1 MTTRV
6 VEASQESIPPRVLLA
21 ALRVL
26 LGIILIV
33 TWFDNQAKGL
43 YGPQAFGGFVNW
55 LATAGEGHPLG
66 FYRGFL
72 LNVVQPNASVF
83 AGFQLV
89 TELAMGIALLAG
101 AFTSLAG
108 AAASLFFLNLFL
120 AYLNPGTEEWIWTQ
134 VLLLAVA
141 LVVTLGRAGRS
152 LGVDA
157 LLVRSRGE
165 PRLPVY

>member
-1 MTTRV
+1 M
-6 VEASQESIPPRVLLA
+6 EASRESISPRVLLA
-21 ALRVL
+21 AFWVVL
-26 LGIILIV
+26 GVILIV
-33 TWFDNQAKGL
+33 TWFENQTKGL
-43 YGPQAFGGFVNW
+43 YDPEAFGGFINW

-72 LNVVQPNASVF
+72 LNVVQPNAAVF
-83 AGFQLV
+83 AGFQQV
-89 TELAMGIALLAG
+89 TELIIGVALLVG

-108 AAASLFFLNLFL
+108 AASSFFFLNLFL

-141 LVVTLGRAGRS
+141 LVVALGRAGRS

-165 PRLPVY
+165 PRFPVY